1 MTPTS
6 RADDP
11 DDTGDADHG
20 DADHDTDPD
29 DHHHPDDYHHGVH
42 DDWDDLDGS
51 PVPEVHARSLDLGL
65 LVLRLGA
72 LLLVTRGLDKAVD
85 LQAWVR
91 DVDTHVLG
99 AQAPELVAWL
109 VLLGQVVLPVLLAVG
124 LFTRPAAFLLA
135 ALMAA
140 TWVLTVYP
148 RLDYTVL
155 GDGGALTGETPL
167 LYLALTLPLV
177 FTGAGRWSLD
187 AMRATGRP

>member
-1 MTPTS
+1 MVPGAGGAP
-6 RADDP
+6 RDGEDALAPPPEDP
-11 DDTGDADHG
+11 GFEDFH
-20 DADHDTDPD
+20 HD
-29 DHHHPDDYHHGVH
+29 VH
-42 DDWDDLDGS
+42 DDWDDLDGTA
-51 PVPEVHARSLDLGL
+51 VPEVHARSLDLGL

-85 LQAWVR
+85 LPAWVR
-91 DVDTHVLG
+91 EVDDHVLG
-99 AQAPELVAWL
+99 AQAPELVAWV
-109 VLLGQVVLPVLLAVG
+109 VLLGQVVLPVLLALG

-135 ALMAA
+135 AMMAA

-155 GDGGALTGETPL
+155 GEGGAPTGEVSL
-167 LYLALTLPLV
+167 LHLVLALALV

>member
-1 MTPTS
+1 MPS
-6 RADDP
+6 ELREDP
-11 DDTGDADHG
+11 G
-20 DADHDTDPD
+20 PE
-29 DHHHPDDYHHGVH
+29 DYHHDVH
-42 DDWDDLDGS
+42 DDWEDLDGS
-51 PVPEVHARSLDLGL
+51 PAPEVHSRSLDLGL
-65 LVLRLGA
+65 LLLRLGA

-85 LQAWVR
+85 LQTWIGA
-91 DVDTHVLG
+91 VDDHVLG

-109 VLLGQVVLPVLLAVG
+109 VLLGQLVLPLLLVVG

-140 TWVLTVYP
+140 PWVLTVYP

-155 GDGGALTGETPL
+155 GEGGAVTGEPTL

-187 AMRATGRP
+187 AMRSTGRP